1 MKSLVSIV
9 ILSILLIGCGFKPIY
24 SSKESNFQV
33 IEIINKN
40 KNKNSFAIEQ
50 MVMSLSNQE
59 AVRKVKIEFDY
70 KERIET
76 VLKDNKGDPSKKKLS
91 IIVNLKVKDEK
102 DNILNTKNFNEE
114 FNYDV
119 QSDKFTMAQY
129 ESNIINNL
137 YNKISNDIIFLLGTL
152 E

>member
-1 MKSLVSIV
+1 MKSFVSIV
-9 ILSILLIGCGFKPIY
+9 ILSILLSGCGFKPIY

-33 IEIINKN
+33 IEIININ

>member
-1 MKSLVSIV
+1 MKSFVSIV
-9 ILSILLIGCGFKPIY
+9 ILSILLSGCGFKPIY
-24 SSKESNFQV
+24 SSKESNFRV
-33 IEIINKN
+33 IEIININ

-91 IIVNLKVKDEK
+91 IMVNLRVKDEK
-102 DNILNTKNFNEE
+102 DNILNTKNFSEE

>member
-1 MKSLVSIV
+1 MKSFVSIV
-9 ILSILLIGCGFKPIY
+9 ILSILLSGCGFKPIY
-24 SSKESNFQV
+24 SSKESNFRV
-33 IEIINKN
+33 IEIININ

-91 IIVNLKVKDEK
+91 IMVNLRVKDEK

-137 YNKISNDIIFLLGTL
+137 SNKISNDIIFLLGTL

>member
-9 ILSILLIGCGFKPIY
+9 ILSILLSGCGFKPIY

-102 DNILNTKNFNEE
+102 DNILNTKNFNEG

>member
-1 MKSLVSIV
+1 MKSFVSIV
-9 ILSILLIGCGFKPIY
+9 ILSILLSGCGFKPIY

-33 IEIINKN
+33 IEIININ

-70 KERIET
+70 KEKIET

-91 IIVNLKVKDEK
+91 IIVNLKVQDEK
-102 DNILNTKNFNEE
+102 DNILNTKNFSEE

>member
-70 KERIET
+70 KEKIET

>member
-33 IEIINKN
+33 IEIININ

-91 IIVNLKVKDEK
+91 IIVNLKVRDKK

>member
-91 IIVNLKVKDEK
+91 IIVNLKVRDEK

-119 QSDKFTMAQY
+119 QSDKFTMTQY

>member
-33 IEIINKN
+33 IEIININ

-91 IIVNLKVKDEK
+91 IIVNLKVQDEK
-102 DNILNTKNFNEE
+102 DNILNTKNFSEE

>member
-70 KERIET
+70 KERVET

-91 IIVNLKVKDEK
+91 IIVNLKVQDEK

>member
-33 IEIINKN
+33 VEIINKN

-91 IIVNLKVKDEK
+91 IIVNLKVQDEK

>member
-91 IIVNLKVKDEK
+91 IIVNLKVQDEK

>member
-1 MKSLVSIV
+1 MKSFVSIV
-9 ILSILLIGCGFKPIY
+9 ILSILLSGCGFKPIY
-24 SSKESNFQV
+24 SSKESNFRV
-33 IEIINKN
+33 IEIININ

-70 KERIET
+70 KEKIET

-91 IIVNLKVKDEK
+91 IIVNLKVQDEK
-102 DNILNTKNFNEE
+102 DNILNTKNFSEE